1 MVARLED
8 WPMRLSEYLKERRD
22 MPFQWGVHDCM
33 MFLAYGVERMTG
45 EAFYPPYSNYETEEG
60 AKLMLEQNGG
70 VTGIINA
77 CLGPSHKDFMR
88 AGRGDA
94 VIVKMPEIAG
104 GIVDDS
110 GQRIAA
116 VSLKDGLV
124 KLPLSSALRI
134 WSF

>member
-1 MVARLED
+1 MVTRKD
-8 WPMRLSEYLKERRD
+8 NWPMLLSEYLKERRD
-22 MPFQWGVHDCM
+22 MPFQWGIHDCM
-33 MFLAYGVERMTG
+33 MFLAYGVERLTG

-60 AKLMLEQNGG
+60 AKLMLAQNGG
-70 VTGIINA
+70 VTGIITT
-77 CLGPSHKDFMR
+77 CLGDPHKDFMR
-88 AGRGDA
+88 ARRGDA

-124 KLPLSSALRI
+124 KLPLSQALRI
-134 WSF
+134 WSY